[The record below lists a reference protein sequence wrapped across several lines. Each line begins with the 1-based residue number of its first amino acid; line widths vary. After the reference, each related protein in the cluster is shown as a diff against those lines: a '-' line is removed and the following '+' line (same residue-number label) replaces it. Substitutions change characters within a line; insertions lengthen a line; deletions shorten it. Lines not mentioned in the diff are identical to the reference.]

1 MKTRILLAAT
11 FFCAALVASAGAAD
25 PEPTPTPATSAP
37 TPIAGEI
44 SDTETRIEPA
54 KVLTYDKKY
63 EEAIEAY
70 RQVLA
75 TDPDN
80 IEAKIGLAEVLYYS
94 GKSDEATAALK
105 GIPEEKLDEKGKMMV
120 RCGWMGTDTF
130 R

>member
-1 MKTRILLAAT
+1 M
-11 FFCAALVASAGAAD
+11 
-25 PEPTPTPATSAP
+25 
-37 TPIAGEI
+37 
-44 SDTETRIEPA
+44 
-54 KVLTYDKKY
+54 LTYDKKY

-105 GIPEEKLDEKGKMMV
+105 GIPEEKLDEKG
-120 RCGWMGTDTF
+120 
-130 R
+130 